1 MAISTSERTALR
13 EELVSQ
19 GYSWNYIDEWQPKI
33 TLYRHRELKNP
44 NGEIVGESG
53 TKLEGL
59 PGNPDYVNRKAR
71 QGLLQWPPGDAC
83 TCRWCAKRNKS
94 AAPVPSEPQENPV
107 LNLRRGGRQT
117 TPRFTS
123 S

>member
-19 GYSWNYIDEWQPKI
+19 GYSWAYIDEWQPKI

-53 TKLEGL
+53 TKLVGL
-59 PGNPDYVNRKAR
+59 PGNPDYVSRKAR
-71 QGLLQWPPGDAC
+71 QGLLQWPPSESC
-83 TCRWCAKRNKS
+83 TCRWCGASKGAEKPESAKAKRFKKVG
-94 AAPVPSEPQENPV
+94 PYQED
-107 LNLRRGGRQT
+107 
-117 TPRFTS
+117 S
-123 S
+123 